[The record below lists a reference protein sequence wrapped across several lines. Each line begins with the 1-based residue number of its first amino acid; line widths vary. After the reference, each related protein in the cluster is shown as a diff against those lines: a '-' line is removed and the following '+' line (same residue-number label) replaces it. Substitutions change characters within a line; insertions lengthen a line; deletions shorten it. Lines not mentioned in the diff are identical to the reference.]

1 MFLEKQDVNQRYKQI
16 KKPKHYF
23 PITAKYENEI
33 MQLDLVDMSNI
44 TTTNSGYKWLLCG
57 VDVYTRKAY
66 CEPMKNKTISSVIN
80 AFEQILKNAKPKIIN
95 CDNGSEFISHAFK
108 NVASDNN
115 ITINYVP
122 VEDHHKLA
130 IVDRLVRTLRGL
142 INKYCTIYDT
152 TKYIDVLPKLKK
164 H

>member
-80 AFEQILKNAKPKIIN
+80 AFE
-95 CDNGSEFISHAFK
+95 
-108 NVASDNN
+108 
-115 ITINYVP
+115 
-122 VEDHHKLA
+122 
-130 IVDRLVRTLRGL
+130 
-142 INKYCTIYDT
+142 
-152 TKYIDVLPKLKK
+152 
-164 H
+164 